1 MRNLLERLGIEA
13 LNAMQEAS
21 LAAHRQGRDVVLLAP
36 TGSGKPLAFLLPVL
50 EGLVAGERGIQALV
64 LAPSRELAGQ
74 IEDVFRKLGTPF
86 KVDCF
91 YGGHPFSTETNSLR
105 EPPAVLIGT
114 PGRLADH
121 LRRGTFDPA
130 PVRRL
135 VLDEFDKSLELGF
148 QADMAFIVGQLT
160 GLRRRTL
167 TSATRMAAVPAFVGL
182 AGAATLDY
190 LTDTL
195 PGGLTLKKVMA
206 AGNDKLEILFRLL
219 CRIGN
224 EATLVFCNHREAVE
238 RISEL
243 LAGNGLVHDVYHGGL
258 EQDDRERALVKL
270 RNGSSHILL
279 TTDLAS
285 RGLDVPEVRHVVHYQ
300 LPHNEEAFVHR
311 NGRTARMHAAG
322 TAYLVLSETESLPP
336 YLREDPET
344 EDVSEADALPAPP
357 PWATLYFGAG
367 KKEKISKGDIAGL
380 LLKKGGLQADE
391 VGRIEVGDHA
401 GFAAVQ
407 RGKARKVAELLRNE
421 KIKGHRVKIEVS
433 R

>member
-1 MRNLLERLGIEA
+1 MNLDRLGITA
-13 LNAMQEAS
+13 LNPMQDAS
-21 LAAHRQGRDVVLLAP
+21 LAAHRQDRDVVLLAP
-36 TGSGKPLAFLLPVL
+36 TGSGKTLAFLLPL
-50 EGLVAGERGIQALV
+50 AEGLVAGERGVQALV

-74 IEDVFRKLGTPF
+74 IEEVFRKLGTPF

-91 YGGHPFSTETNSLR
+91 YGGHPFASETNSLR

-114 PGRLADH
+114 PGRVADH

-148 QADMAFIVGQLT
+148 QNEMTFIVGQLS

-167 TSATRMAAVPAFVGL
+167 TSATRMAEIPAFVGL
-182 AGAATLDY
+182 AKAVTLDF
-190 LTDTL
+190 LSDTL
-195 PGGLTLKKVMA
+195 PAGLTLKKVVA
-206 AGNDKLEILFRLL
+206 EGNDKLEALFRLL
-219 CRIGN
+219 CRIGG

-258 EQDDRERALVKL
+258 EQEDRERALVKL

-285 RGLDVPEVRHVVHYQ
+285 RGLDVPQVRHVVHYQ
-300 LPHNEEAFVHR
+300 LPHTEEAFVHR
-311 NGRTARMHAAG
+311 NGRTARMHAEG
-322 TAYLVLSETESLPP
+322 TAYLMLAETESLPS
-336 YLREDPET
+336 YLHADPET
-344 EDVSEADALPAPP
+344 VAVPELGALPNPP
-357 PWATLYFGAG
+357 AWATLYFGGG
-367 KKEKISKGDIAGL
+367 KKEKISKADIVGL
-380 LLKKGGLQADE
+380 LLKKGGLQSDE

-401 GFAAVQ
+401 GFAAVK
-407 RGKARKVAELLRNE
+407 RSKARKVVELLRNE
-421 KIKGHRVKIEVS
+421 KIKQRRVKIEVS